1 LDLNVDIVLGD
12 GQVGLG
18 DRIYTSELRQHGETP
33 PARAEARLSL
43 FIPLPERPTRC
54 VYSSGGDAPT
64 WITVARK
71 VHPLAVT
78 LDVNR
83 KQSMH
88 DANSFSERFAAPL
101 PILVWSMSMFEHH
114 LDFISTLVQPAACK
128 MKANSANIDVLKK
141 IITL

>member
-1 LDLNVDIVLGD
+1 VLKLPQTWDLNVDIVLGD

-18 DRIYTSELRQHGETP
+18 DRIYTSELRQHHGETP
-33 PARAEARLSL
+33 PARASTPFPL

-54 VYSSGGDAPT
+54 VQLGRRRANL
-64 WITVARK
+64 ITV
-71 VHPLAVT
+71 VT
-78 LDVNR
+78 LGKSIPSPSLDVNR
-83 KQSMH
+83 KLMH

-128 MKANSANIDVLKK
+128 
-141 IITL
+141 